1 MAHEGYSCDATSKAL
16 ISVRRVSL
24 ASYRLSEDVDAVVA
38 SDALVSHAC
47 RFKSQRGG
55 LDVLCF
61 VHGEADTARLRAQAT
76 SGVLRLLVGD
86 ASEFEGTDLRNP
98 YGNLVQIEIDL
109 FNGRVEFCTSLV
121 GLPPLFVLRDSR
133 GIALGAPMR
142 PDPSHGMRLSGPDIS
157 AAADVLRWGHPI
169 ENRTLAANLS
179 LVPACSRGACGPHG
193 AFSIQS
199 LHEHVF
205 KSRFEE
211 ANDQSIIEMQIAA
224 FLESTQRLNLKDA
237 VVSLSGGLDSR
248 AVAVA
253 ALKRDPTL
261 LCVTLAA
268 NQRSLDYQLAR
279 EFCAAHGANHRMI
292 STGTQ
297 FRAGLAERIVEAGRL
312 TLGVDAVSQ
321 SVDLYLYE
329 QLGLGV
335 RSRIS
340 GNLGNQVG
348 RGGVE
353 SLSVAHPPQAV
364 LSAELC
370 SELESRPLEPWYL
383 RGMQQDGF
391 ARTLFTQEVNYWST
405 ANYVLGSSFA
415 TQVSPYANRTLIHLS
430 SLLFA
435 ARPGLSIATTRS
447 LRKRDTLH
455 RLAGPPADYSFQ
467 RRYLAQAAGRARRV
481 AINWGWL
488 ADGGWSARWVAR
500 ALPTVA
506 SAALLKFAPK
516 SNGLR
521 NHLPPFG
528 LVDWRVV
535 VKSDLQELVRDVLSS
550 SAVVQSGLFNAQ
562 ALSVELDRYFGADA
576 SPHHGSVIRMLE
588 IGLACTRIK
597 SESTE

>member
-1 MAHEGYSCDATSKAL
+1 L
-16 ISVRRVSL
+16 
-24 ASYRLSEDVDAVVA
+24 
-38 SDALVSHAC
+38 
-47 RFKSQRGG
+47 Q
-55 LDVLCF
+55 
-61 VHGEADTARLRAQAT
+61 AQAT
-76 SGVLRLLVGD
+76 SGVLRLSVGD
-86 ASEFEGTDLRNP
+86 ASEFQGTDLDNP

-109 FNGRVEFCTSLV
+109 LNGRVEFCTSLV

-133 GIALGAPMR
+133 GVALGAPTR
-142 PDPSHGMRLSGPDIS
+142 PDVSHGMPLSGPDKA
-157 AAADVLRWGHPI
+157 AAADILRWGHPI

-199 LHEHVF
+199 LQEHVF
-205 KSRFEE
+205 KSRFED
-211 ANDQSIIEMQIAA
+211 ANDHSIVEMQIAA
-224 FLESTQRLNLKDA
+224 FRESIQRLNLKDA

-253 ALKRDPTL
+253 ALNRDPTL

-268 NQRSLDYQLAR
+268 NQRSLDYRLASD
-279 EFCAAHGANHRMI
+279 FCKVHGANHRMI
-292 STGTQ
+292 STGME
-297 FRAGLAERIVEAGRL
+297 FRSGLAARIVEAGRL

-329 QLGLGV
+329 KLGLGV
-335 RSRIS
+335 HSRIS

-353 SLSVAHPPQAV
+353 SLSVTHPPQAV
-364 LSAELC
+364 LSAELH

-405 ANYVLGSSFA
+405 ANYVLGSNFA
-415 TQVSPYANRTLIHLS
+415 TQVSPYANRHLIQLS
-430 SLLFA
+430 SHLFT
-435 ARPGLSIATTRS
+435 RRHELFSATSRQ

-455 RLAGPPADYSFQ
+455 RLAGPAPDYSFQ
-467 RRYLAQAAGRARRV
+467 RRYLAGAAGSARRV

-506 SAALLKFAPK
+506 SAALLKLAPHSK
-516 SNGLR
+516 SLR
-521 NHLPPFG
+521 DRLPPFG
-528 LVDWRVV
+528 LVDWRAL

-550 SAVVQSGLFNAQ
+550 SAVAQSGLFINH
-562 ALSVELDRYFGADA
+562 ALPNMLDHYFNSDA
-576 SPHHGSVIRMLE
+576 GLHHGSLVRMLE
-588 IGLACTRIK
+588 IGLACMHLKDESAASANFVSLK
-597 SESTE
+597 S